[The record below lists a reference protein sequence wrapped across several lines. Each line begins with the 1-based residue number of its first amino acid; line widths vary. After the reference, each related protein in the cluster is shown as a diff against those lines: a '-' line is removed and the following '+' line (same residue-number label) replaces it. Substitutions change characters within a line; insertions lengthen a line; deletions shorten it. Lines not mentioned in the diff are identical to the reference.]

1 MRFGLA
7 VFLIPLS
14 CAGQSPTAI
23 IHKLAV
29 DSAGG
34 VYALQG
40 STITKINQWT
50 TTVPFPAANM
60 QLMGNLVVVGAGAVA
75 SIDPT
80 SGKILNSSSFTVPL
94 GVTPN
99 SIAITAAG
107 NIILSGASA
116 GASATPGALNIQGEQ
131 AFLMKLDPNGKVL
144 WSASGIGGAVT
155 VDNAENIYV
164 AGNAVLAQFPTT
176 AGAFQK
182 TATFSV
188 CGSSGGLIS
197 FIFPCAQQYIAKVS
211 PDGTKLLFST
221 YLTGKLGAY
230 PSDIA
235 LGPDGSIYTSGLV
248 QATDYPVTS
257 GALLGSNP
265 AQFVNTLCSCI
276 IPVIGYA
283 FSGFVSRMSADGS
296 TLIASTYLGGSQADS
311 ASAIAVAKDGSMT
324 VAGSSQSP
332 DFPGLPAQLDYCRP
346 GNSLL
351 GTKQRNFLAQ
361 MSADGSKISGSQLI
375 GGTNA
380 GAGIS
385 CVTNAGNGFF
395 ADTVSPGELIT
406 INGLGVG
413 PATSVVTDLANPQ
426 TPLGGVSVT
435 FDGIPATLT
444 AAGGTI
450 VTAAVPFAIAGQQQT
465 TMTVL
470 HNGQPFDSRVLGV
483 TAMSPGIFVFPPNGK
498 TCNANPPVYFGSFT
512 GGSPTPAPLILN
524 ADGSINACDNPA
536 GSASVITLFMNGLGS
551 GTPQVKVDLGSV
563 LAVNEIGNQAAVAAV
578 SIQIPAIDP
587 AGPGQGTT
595 AIYLHLTAGTQVLGD
610 YQTNRGIPLYVK

>member
-1 MRFGLA
+1 MRLGLA
-7 VFLIPLS
+7 VLLISLS
-14 CAGQSPTAI
+14 CAGQSPSVTI
-23 IHKLAV
+23 QKLAV
-29 DSAGG
+29 DSTGA

-50 TTVPFPAANM
+50 TTIPFPAANM
-60 QLMGNLVVVGAGAVA
+60 QMMGSLVLVGAGSVA

-80 SGKILNSSSFTVPL
+80 TGKILGSSSFTVPT
-94 GVTPN
+94 GVTPS

-107 NIILSGASA
+107 NIVLSGVGGGPA
-116 GASATPGALNIQGEQ
+116 ATAGALNVPGEQ
-131 AFLMKLDPNGKVL
+131 AFLMKLDPTGKVL
-144 WSASGIGGAVT
+144 WSATGIGGAVT
-155 VDNAENIYV
+155 VDSMENIYV
-164 AGNAVLAQFPTT
+164 AGNAVLARFPTT

-182 TATFSV
+182 AATFSV
-188 CGSSGGLIS
+188 CGSTGGLIP
-197 FIFPCAQQYIAKVS
+197 FIFPCSQQYIAKVS
-211 PDGTKLLFST
+211 PDGASLLFST

-230 PSDIA
+230 ASDIA
-235 LGPDGSIYTSGLV
+235 LGADESIYTTGLV

-276 IPVIGYA
+276 IPITGYA

-296 TLIASTYLGGSQADS
+296 TLLASTYLGGSQADS
-311 ASAIAVAKDGSMT
+311 ASAIAVARDGSMT
-324 VAGSSQSP
+324 VAGSAQSP

-361 MSADGSKISGSQLI
+361 ISADGSTLSGSRLA

-380 GAGIS
+380 GPGIA
-385 CVTNAGNGFF
+385 CVTNAANGFF

-406 INGLGVG
+406 INGFGVG
-413 PATSVVTDLANPQ
+413 PSTSVVADIANPQ

-435 FDGIPATLT
+435 FDGIPAMLT

-450 VTAAVPFAIAGQQQT
+450 VTAAVPFAIAGQKQT

-470 HNGQPFDSRVLGV
+470 HNGQPFDSRVLDV
-483 TAMSPGIFVFPPNGK
+483 AAMSPGIFVFPPNEK
-498 TCNANPPVYFGSFT
+498 TCNANPPVNFGVFT
-512 GGSPTPAPLILN
+512 GASPTPAPLILN

-551 GTPQVKVDLGSV
+551 GTPQVKVDLGTV
-563 LAVNEIGNQAAVAAV
+563 LAVNEIGNQAAVDAV

-587 AGPGQGTT
+587 ARLGQGTT

-610 YQTNRGIPLYVK
+610 YQINRGIPLYVK